1 MDNDPN
7 SNCTPI
13 SGFMTAYLGADSDE
27 EATKAAI
34 LQHIQQGMES
44 GDYLTNEI
52 IKTSFIGMSR
62 PARDNSVA
70 AVGLGEQ
77 GNRDTQPSF
86 VIGISVVLVA
96 FVALIGLGVLHKKER
111 KKKRQ
116 THASEISRA
125 DTARGMEI
133 AVRNSQVDNSPDME
147 ADMDKKSHNMASSTL
162 SSSGDEEDLKY
173 GITEDYGDLTAT
185 FTYPNLA
192 PRHPESCLAVIDSLD
207 NMEDARS
214 FETGTPKTSPRNAT
228 IVAESLLPGM
238 ISPASSAEVLEP
250 EALLS
255 AASVDSPAP
264 STNVSELATPEF
276 EVPNVD
282 SDLSSPESVVDN
294 GDEDEDLLN
303 VDLNATV
310 Y

>member
-1 MDNDPN
+1 
-7 SNCTPI
+7 
-13 SGFMTAYLGADSDE
+13 MTAYLGADSDE

-34 LQHIQQGMES
+34 LKHIQQGMES

-52 IKTSFIGMSR
+52 IKTSFIGISR
-62 PARDNSVA
+62 PTRDNNVA

-77 GNRDTQPSF
+77 GNWDTQPSF
-86 VIGISVVLVA
+86 VIGISVFLVA
-96 FVALIGLGVLHKKER
+96 FVALVGLGVLHKKER
-111 KKKRQ
+111 KKKKRQ

-173 GITEDYGDLTAT
+173 GITEDYGDLAAT

-207 NMEDARS
+207 NIEDARS

-255 AASVDSPAP
+255 SVSVDSPAP
-264 STNVSELATPEF
+264 STNVSELATPKF

-282 SDLSSPESVVDN
+282 SDLSSPDSTVDN

>member
-1 MDNDPN
+1 
-7 SNCTPI
+7 
-13 SGFMTAYLGADSDE
+13 MTAYLGADSDE

-34 LQHIQQGMES
+34 LQRIQQGMES
-44 GDYLTNEI
+44 GDYLTDEI

-62 PARDNSVA
+62 PERDNARDNSVA
-70 AVGLGEQ
+70 AIGLGEQ
-77 GNRDTQPSF
+77 GNTESQSSI

-96 FVALIGLGVLHKKER
+96 LVALVGLGVLHKKER
-111 KKKRQ
+111 KKRRQ

-133 AVRNSQVDNSPDME
+133 AVRNTQVDNSPDME
-147 ADMDKKSHNMASSTL
+147 ADKDEKSHNMASSTL
-162 SSSGDEEDLKY
+162 SSSQSGDEEDLKY
-173 GITEDYGDLTAT
+173 GITEDYGDLAAT
-185 FTYPNLA
+185 YIYPNLA

-214 FETGTPKTSPRNAT
+214 FETGTPKTSPRNAP
-228 IVAESLLPGM
+228 IVTESLLPGM

-250 EALLS
+250 EAFLS
-255 AASVDSPAP
+255 AASVDSPVS

-276 EVPNVD
+276 EAPNVD
-282 SDLSSPESVVDN
+282 SNISSPDSVVDN
-294 GDEDEDLLN
+294 GDEDLLN

>member
-1 MDNDPN
+1 
-7 SNCTPI
+7 
-13 SGFMTAYLGADSDE
+13 MTAYLGADSDE

-62 PARDNSVA
+62 PARDNNVA

-86 VIGISVVLVA
+86 VIGISVFLVA
-96 FVALIGLGVLHKKER
+96 FVALVGLGVLHKKER
-111 KKKRQ
+111 KKRQ

-133 AVRNSQVDNSPDME
+133 AVRNSQVDNSPDIE

-173 GITEDYGDLTAT
+173 GITEDYGDLAAT

-228 IVAESLLPGM
+228 IVADSLLPD

-282 SDLSSPESVVDN
+282 SDLSSPDSAVDN